1 MTDREIMQ
9 QALDAL
15 EVLNGAKTVDGIF
28 IYTTDEI
35 FALRQALAQPEQDKL
50 LVDLI
55 QEQRAEIDRLRHALA
70 QPEQE
75 EPLPLVDI
83 GVDVTPEGTHVVAC
97 YNRPDAVQEMFYSQF
112 HPLAKLD
119 QSKYSDIV
127 SDGGLDPRNKFD
139 AQPEPVQVRPHEFI
153 AMASKQANMIGK
165 PVVWAEYPTPHKIIL
180 DEGWE
185 WGHEARAKEA
195 LAQPEQEPV
204 AQIRIKN
211 GYWIDTPRSAKVKSL
226 PDGLHDLYTAPPKPE
241 PKSISTNEHLC
252 AMLRQ
257 VHDVLACTALPM
269 KRKWVGLT
277 DDEIEDTWG
286 NTPMMLNA
294 RDGGARRVFARAIE
308 AKLKEKNT

>member
-1 MTDREIMQ
+1 MTDREAMKM
-9 QALDAL
+9 ALNAL
-15 EVLNGAKTVDGIF
+15 EFSLPAIEDFGSKEQL
-28 IYTTDEI
+28 TDCHRAI
-35 FALRQALAQPEQDKL
+35 MALYKSLAQPEQKPFKPDWVSYRQGV
-50 LVDLI
+50 VDG
-55 QEQRAEIDRLRHALA
+55 AA

-112 HPLAKLD
+112 HPLTK
-119 QSKYSDIV
+119 
-127 SDGGLDPRNKFD
+127 
-139 AQPEPVQVRPHEFI
+139 
-153 AMASKQANMIGK
+153 
-165 PVVWAEYPTPHKIIL
+165 
-180 DEGWE
+180 
-185 WGHEARAKEA
+185 
-195 LAQPEQEPV
+195 PEQEPDAWRNAAV
-204 AQIRIKN
+204 RL
-211 GYWIDTPRSAKVKSL
+211 GEDLYSVG
-226 PDGLHDLYTAPPKPE
+226 PDGYYNMTAKQWLDWALGVVNAAPPKPKQE
-241 PKSISTNEHLC
+241 SISTNEHLC

>member
-1 MTDREIMQ
+1 MTDLRKAAHM
-9 QALDAL
+9 ALNAL
-15 EVLNGAKTVDGIF
+15 EFSLPAIEDFGSKEQL
-28 IYTTDEI
+28 TDCHRAI
-35 FALRQALAQPEQDKL
+35 MALYKSLAQPEQKPFKPDWVSYRQGV
-50 LVDLI
+50 VDG
-55 QEQRAEIDRLRHALA
+55 AA